1 MNERYCLEIEL
12 SMSRINIVQQRIKEL
27 EGGRFQKMC
36 DTYLFTKYGLENIT
50 TLGSQDGTD
59 KTTRGVPDSYVE
71 YDDGTYTF
79 IMYGT
84 HKDVKEKIKK
94 DIQDCLDVEATG
106 IEIPKIRKIICCHT
120 STNISTKQ
128 NETFKQVANGVEL
141 QLIGLSTLGED
152 IASPK
157 FQSLANDFLSVP
169 FGTEQI
175 FDIERFINAYNADVT
190 ASPLNKDFKFR
201 ESELLKLTSA
211 LEKNNV
217 ALVTGASG
225 VGKSRISLEVC
236 KKFRD
241 LSYEVLCIKNNG
253 QNLYNDF
260 KIATSEPGNYLI
272 FIDDI
277 NLVTN
282 LQPIINWI
290 IDNNNKT
297 TKVKIIGTVRD
308 YAQKEVSSSLTQI
321 GNVEKISI
329 PNFTDE
335 ELREIII
342 DCLNIKNSNF
352 QDRILE
358 IAQGNARLAVLAGQL
373 AINQVE
379 KINNP
384 AELFNSY
391 YSKVMNEGQIPI
403 DSIKVLFIIALL
415 NTADIEQDQLVQLLL
430 SEFEISER
438 KFHDIIDDLNQKELV
453 DLYLNQIVK
462 INDQSFR
469 DYILE
474 YVIVEGKY
482 IGIDKLLKLG
492 FKINKQKI
500 IYSLITITNLF
511 QSKQNISYIT
521 EQVNKQWD
529 TVDDEESISYLEV
542 FYSFNYPKA
551 IHLIS
556 DRINKMSNNS
566 FQITP
571 EYVEQHKNYQ
581 VLKSLEMNILSNF
594 KNTDFFRH
602 AINLSLKF
610 LDKRPDYFMDIYFSF
625 TKKFAYDKYSASS
638 DYKQELTL
646 LDDLY
651 SSTSE
656 GQLNYYYLLLEV
668 IKVLLMT
675 SSSRNES
682 KKNNRTIISYEI
694 NIELTQGAKQLR
706 ENIWK
711 ILASVYS
718 KTDLKNEVLDIIAT
732 SHWIGEKYRVTPIFE
747 FDMSCI
753 EKQFINN
760 WNTPSLEQALAL
772 TALSNHATSF
782 HIKIDHYFE
791 KYSNLPE
798 KKYYDVLKPRIFH
811 NTSKNHQN
819 ILSTQITSL
828 TKDFVL
834 SDYNNLVQLA
844 IQLEQV
850 SINKQSL
857 IGNNLKIA
865 IENVPEPLLEAVLTD
880 YLQEKAPLSSF
891 CYFMIPNIFNKL
903 EFEVFYS
910 LLNQFEFSNQ
920 NRWISMFFD
929 CIPSKEINAEKAK
942 LLIQFVESQ
951 NVENVPCI
959 PCLET
964 IVKYMD
970 FDNNIIT
977 EIAQKVN
984 LLSNKENSLVNNFI
998 GGYFSNPVKLFK
1010 IFEKNISILKQLYL
1024 KIDQQSFDYEY
1035 SLLIEIIKADPTF
1048 WQEYLISLK
1057 EDTRIQSDLFIHIW
1071 ELDNYN
1077 ELIDVAFKNL
1087 ILNTKPCDLYNIYDV
1102 MFAIDNESSSLLPR
1116 IRKWLVN
1123 YIKENIRN
1131 KTQIQ
1136 NIFLYYISN
1145 QKVET
1150 RQYFIQ
1156 IFLEYDSDI
1165 DDFKNIDILPTSY
1178 SFSNSEVPLIDAD
1191 IDFLTHLTSC
1201 DFINNLFDHK
1211 LYIHDM
1217 ITIKCQH
1224 KKQIQLKE
1232 YKEDLY

>member
-1 MNERYCLEIEL
+1 
-12 SMSRINIVQQRIKEL
+12 MSRINIVQQRIKEL

-84 HKDVKEKIKK
+84 HQDVKEKIKK
-94 DIQDCLDVEATG
+94 DIQDCLDVKATG
-106 IEIPKIRKIICCHT
+106 IEISKIRKIICCHT

-128 NETFKQVANGVEL
+128 NEIFKQVANGVEL

-175 FDIERFINAYNADVT
+175 FDIEGFINAYNADVT
-190 ASPLNKDFKFR
+190 ASPMNRAFKFR
-201 ESELLKLTSA
+201 ERELLQLTSA

-217 ALVTGASG
+217 ALVTGVSG

-236 KKFRD
+236 KKFREI
-241 LSYEVLCIKNNG
+241 SYEVLCVKNNG
-253 QNLYNDF
+253 QNLHNDF

-290 IDNNNKT
+290 IENNNKT
-297 TKVKIIGTVRD
+297 TKFKILGTVRD
-308 YAQKEVSSSLTQI
+308 YAQKEVSNSLTRI
-321 GNVEKISI
+321 GNVEKVII

-352 QDRILE
+352 QNRILE

-384 AELFNSY
+384 AELFKNY
-391 YSKVMNEGQIPI
+391 YSGIIDEGQISI

-415 NTADIEQDQLVQLLL
+415 NTVNIEQDKLAQLLL

-438 KFHDIIDDLNQKELV
+438 KFYDIIDYLNQKELV

-474 YVIVEGKY
+474 YVIVEHKY

-492 FKINKQKI
+492 FKINKKKI
-500 IYSLITITNLF
+500 IYALNTITNLF
-511 QSKQNISYIT
+511 RSKQTISYIS
-521 EQVNKQWD
+521 EQVNNQWN
-529 TVDDEESISYLEV
+529 TVNDEENLSYLES
-542 FYSFNYPKA
+542 FYSLNYPKA
-551 IHLIS
+551 IRLI
-556 DRINKMSNNS
+556 DNKIDKMSNNS
-566 FQITP
+566 FQITQ

-581 VLKSLEMNILSNF
+581 IIKSLEMNILSNF
-594 KNTDFFRH
+594 KNTNFFRK
-602 AINLSLKF
+602 AIQLSLKL

-625 TKKFAYDKYSASS
+625 TKNFAYDKFSASS

-646 LDDLY
+646 LNDLY
-651 SSTSE
+651 SSTNE
-656 GQLNYYYLLLEV
+656 EQLNHYYVLLEV

-675 SSSRNES
+675 STSNTEA
-682 KKNNRTIISYEI
+682 KKGGHTIISYNI
-694 NIELTQGAKQLR
+694 NVELTQGAKQLR
-706 ENIWK
+706 EKIWT
-711 ILASVYS
+711 ILANLYS
-718 KTDLKNEVLDIIAT
+718 KTDLQNEVLKIIAT
-732 SHWIGEKYRVTPIFE
+732 SHWIGEKSKVTPIVE

-753 EKQFINN
+753 KKHFINN
-760 WNTPSLEQALAL
+760 WNTPSLDQALAL
-772 TALSNHATSF
+772 TALSNNAKSF
-782 HIKIDHYFE
+782 IEVNHYFE
-791 KYSNLPE
+791 NYSNVSG
-798 KKYYDVLKPRIFH
+798 KKYYDVLKPRNFH
-811 NTSKNHQN
+811 DTWKNNQN
-819 ILSTQITSL
+819 ILSQQIMSL

-834 SDYNNLVQLA
+834 SDYHNLVQLA

-850 SINKQSL
+850 STNEQGL

-865 IENVPEPLLEAVLTD
+865 LENVPEHLLEAVLTD
-880 YLQEKAPLSSF
+880 YLKAKAPFSLICFSIIS
-891 CYFMIPNIFNKL
+891 NLLNKL
-903 EFEVFYS
+903 EFKILYK
-910 LLNQFEFSNQ
+910 LLNQFEFPNK
-920 NRWISMFFD
+920 NRWISIFFD
-929 CIPSKEINAEKAK
+929 SIPAKDINAEKVR
-942 LLIQFVESQ
+942 LLVQFIESQ
-951 NVENVPCI
+951 DNENSPYI
-959 PCLET
+959 PRLET
-964 IVKYMD
+964 IIKYMD

-977 EIAQKVN
+977 EVAQKVN
-984 LLSNKENSLVNNFI
+984 LLSNKENSLANNFI
-998 GGYFSNPVKLFK
+998 CGYFSDPVNLAK
-1010 IFEKNISILKQLYL
+1010 IFEKNISILEQLYP

-1035 SLLIEIIKADPTF
+1035 SLLIEIIKVDPTF
-1048 WQEYLISLK
+1048 WEKYLIFLK
-1057 EDTRIQSDLFIHIW
+1057 EDTRIQSDLFIQIW

-1077 ELIDVAFKNL
+1077 ELIDIAFKNL
-1087 ILNTKPCDLYNIYDV
+1087 ILNTKSYDLYNIYDV
-1102 MFAIDNESSSLLPR
+1102 VFAIDNANSSLLPR
-1116 IRKWLVN
+1116 IRKWLVD
-1123 YIKENIRN
+1123 YIKKNIKN

-1136 NIFLYYISN
+1136 NIFRYYISN
-1145 QKVET
+1145 QNVET

-1156 IFLEYDSDI
+1156 IFLKSDSDI
-1165 DDFKNIDILPTSY
+1165 DDFKKIDILPTSY

-1201 DFINNLFDHK
+1201 DFIKNFFDHE

-1217 ITIKCQH
+1217 IAKKCQY
-1224 KKQIQLKE
+1224 KRQIQLKE
-1232 YKEDLY
+1232 YQEDLY

>member
-1 MNERYCLEIEL
+1 
-12 SMSRINIVQQRIKEL
+12 MSRINIVQQRIKEL

-84 HKDVKEKIKK
+84 HQDVKEKIKK

-106 IEIPKIRKIICCHT
+106 IEISKIRKIICCHT

-128 NETFKQVANGVEL
+128 NEMFKQTANGVEL
-141 QLIGLSTLGED
+141 KLIGLSILGED

-175 FDIERFINAYNADVT
+175 FDIEGFIKAYNADVT
-190 ASPLNKDFKFR
+190 TSPLNIDFKFR
-201 ESELLKLTSA
+201 ESELLKITSA
-211 LEKNNV
+211 LEHNNM
-217 ALVTGASG
+217 ALVTGVSG

-236 KKFRD
+236 KKFRE

-253 QNLYNDF
+253 QDLHNDF

-290 IDNNNKT
+290 IENNSKT
-297 TKVKIIGTVRD
+297 TKFKVLGTVRD
-308 YAQKEVSSSLTQI
+308 YAQKEVSNSLTRI
-321 GNVEKISI
+321 GNVAKIVI
-329 PNFTDE
+329 PNFTDK

-358 IAQGNARLAVLAGQL
+358 IAQGNVRLAVLAGQL
-373 AINQVE
+373 AISQVE

-384 AELFNSY
+384 AELFKNY
-391 YSKVMNEGQIPI
+391 YSEVMNEGQIPL

-415 NTADIEQDQLVQLLL
+415 NTVNIKQDKLAQLLL
-430 SEFEISER
+430 SEFGISE
-438 KFHDIIDDLNQKELV
+438 KEFHDITYALNQKELINIF
-453 DLYLNQIVK
+453 LNQIVK
-462 INDQSFR
+462 INDQSFQ

-474 YVIVEGKY
+474 YLLIEYKY
-482 IGIDKLLKLG
+482 IGIDRLLTLG
-492 FKINKQKI
+492 FKIEKSKI
-500 IYSLITITNLF
+500 IYALNTITNLF
-511 QSKQNISYIT
+511 RSEQNINYIT
-521 EQVNKQWD
+521 DQVNTKWD
-529 TVDDEESISYLEV
+529 TVNDEESICYLEA
-542 FYSFNYPKA
+542 FYSLNYPKA
-551 IHLIS
+551 IRLI
-556 DRINKMSNNS
+556 DDKIDKMSSNS
-566 FQITP
+566 FQITQ

-581 VLKSLEMNILSNF
+581 IIKSLEMNILSNF

-610 LDKRPDYFMDIYFSF
+610 LEKRPDYFMDIYFSF
-625 TKKFAYDKYSASS
+625 TKNFAYDKYSASS

-651 SSTSE
+651 ASTRE
-656 GQLNYYYLLLEV
+656 GQLNRFYLLLEV
-668 IKVLLMT
+668 IKALLMT

-682 KKNNRTIISYEI
+682 KKNDRTIISYNI
-694 NIELTQGAKQLR
+694 NIELTQGSKQLR

-718 KTDLKNEVLDIIAT
+718 KTDLQSEVLEIIAT
-732 SHWIGEKYRVTPIFE
+732 SHWIGEKSRVTPIFE

-753 EKQFINN
+753 EKQFIND

-782 HIKIDHYFE
+782 HIDIDHYFE

-798 KKYYDVLKPRIFH
+798 KKYYDVLKPRNFQD
-811 NTSKNHQN
+811 TWKNHQN

-834 SDYNNLVQLA
+834 SDYNNLIQLA

-850 SINKQSL
+850 SIKQQGL

-880 YLQEKAPLSSF
+880 YLKEKAPFSSF

-903 EFEVFYS
+903 EFEVFYR

-929 CIPSKEINAEKAK
+929 CIPAKEINAEKTK

-959 PCLET
+959 PRLET
-964 IVKYMD
+964 IVKYMN

-977 EIAQKVN
+977 EISQKVN
-984 LLSNKENSLVNNFI
+984 LLSTKENSLANNFI
-998 GGYFSNPVKLFK
+998 CGYFSDPVNLSK
-1010 IFEKNISILKQLYL
+1010 IFEKNISILEKLYL

-1035 SLLIEIIKADPTF
+1035 SLLIEIIKDDPTF
-1048 WQEYLISLK
+1048 WQEYIISMK

-1077 ELIDVAFKNL
+1077 ELIDIAFKNL
-1087 ILNTKPCDLYNIYDV
+1087 ILNTKSYDLYNIYDV
-1102 MFAIDNESSSLLPR
+1102 MFAMDNANSSLLPR
-1116 IRKWLVN
+1116 IRKWLVD
-1123 YIKENIRN
+1123 YIKKNIKN

-1136 NIFLYYISN
+1136 NIFRYYISN
-1145 QKVET
+1145 QNVET

-1156 IFLEYDSDI
+1156 IFLESDSDI
-1165 DDFKNIDILPTSY
+1165 HDFKKIDILPTSY

-1201 DFINNLFDHK
+1201 DFINILFDHE

-1217 ITIKCQH
+1217 IAKKCQY

>member
-1 MNERYCLEIEL
+1 
-12 SMSRINIVQQRIKEL
+12 MSRINIVQQRIKEL

-84 HKDVKEKIKK
+84 HQDVKEKIKK
-94 DIQDCLDVEATG
+94 DIQDCLDVKATG
-106 IEIPKIRKIICCHT
+106 IEISKIRKIICCHT

-128 NETFKQVANGVEL
+128 NEIFKQVANGVEL

-175 FDIERFINAYNADVT
+175 FDIEGFINAYNADVT
-190 ASPLNKDFKFR
+190 ASPMNRAFKFR
-201 ESELLKLTSA
+201 ERELLQLTSA

-217 ALVTGASG
+217 ALVTGVSG
-225 VGKSRISLEVC
+225 VGKSQISLEVC
-236 KKFRD
+236 KKFRE
-241 LSYEVLCIKNNG
+241 LSYEVLCVKNNG
-253 QNLYNDF
+253 QNLHNDF

-290 IDNNNKT
+290 IENNNKT
-297 TKVKIIGTVRD
+297 TKFKILGTVRD
-308 YAQKEVSSSLTQI
+308 YAQKEVSNSLTRI
-321 GNVEKISI
+321 GNVEKVII

-384 AELFNSY
+384 AELFKNY
-391 YSKVMNEGQIPI
+391 YSVIIDEGQIPI

-415 NTADIEQDQLVQLLL
+415 NTVNIEQDKLAQLLL

-438 KFHDIIDDLNQKELV
+438 KFHDIIDYLNQKELV

-462 INDQSFR
+462 INDQSFQ

-474 YVIVEGKY
+474 YLLIEHKY
-482 IGIDKLLKLG
+482 IGIDRLLTLG
-492 FKINKQKI
+492 FKVEKSKI
-500 IYSLITITNLF
+500 IYALNTITNLF
-511 QSKQNISYIT
+511 RSEQNINYIT
-521 EQVNKQWD
+521 DQVNNKWN
-529 TVDDEESISYLEV
+529 TVNDEESISYLEA
-542 FYSFNYPKA
+542 FYSLNYPKA
-551 IHLIS
+551 IRLI
-556 DRINKMSNNS
+556 DDKIDKMSSNS
-566 FQITP
+566 FQITQ

-581 VLKSLEMNILSNF
+581 IINSLEMNILSNF

-625 TKKFAYDKYSASS
+625 TKKFAYDKYSVSS

-651 SSTSE
+651 ASTRE
-656 GQLNYYYLLLEV
+656 EQLNRFYLLLEV
-668 IKVLLMT
+668 IKALLMT

-682 KKNNRTIISYEI
+682 KKNDRTIISYNI

-718 KTDLKNEVLDIIAT
+718 KTDLQSEVLEIIAT
-732 SHWIGEKYRVTPIFE
+732 SHWIGEKSIVTPIFE

-760 WNTPSLEQALAL
+760 WNSPSLEQALAL

-782 HIKIDHYFE
+782 HIDIDHYFE

-798 KKYYDVLKPRIFH
+798 KKYYDVLKPRSFQD
-811 NTSKNHQN
+811 TWKNHQN
-819 ILSTQITSL
+819 ILSPQITSL

-850 SINKQSL
+850 SIKQQGL

-880 YLQEKAPLSSF
+880 YLKEKAPFSSF
-891 CYFMIPNIFNKL
+891 CCFMIPNIFNKL
-903 EFEVFYS
+903 EFKIFYN

-920 NRWISMFFD
+920 NRWISMIFD
-929 CIPSKEINAEKAK
+929 CIPTKEIDAEKAK
-942 LLIQFVESQ
+942 LLVQFVESQ
-951 NVENVPCI
+951 SVENVPHI
-959 PCLET
+959 PRLET
-964 IVKYMD
+964 IIKYKD
-970 FDNNIIT
+970 FANNIIT
-977 EIAQKVN
+977 EVAQKVN
-984 LLSNKENSLVNNFI
+984 LLSNKENSLANNFI
-998 GGYFSNPVKLFK
+998 CGYFSDPVNLAK
-1010 IFEKNISILKQLYL
+1010 IFEKNISILEQLYS

-1035 SLLIEIIKADPTF
+1035 SLLIEIIKVDPTF
-1048 WQEYLISLK
+1048 WEEYLIFLK
-1057 EDTRIQSDLFIHIW
+1057 EDTRIQSDLFIQIW

-1077 ELIDVAFKNL
+1077 ELIDIAFKNL
-1087 ILNTKPCDLYNIYDV
+1087 ILNTKSYDLYNIYDV
-1102 MFAIDNESSSLLPR
+1102 VFAIDNANSSLLPR
-1116 IRKWLVN
+1116 IRKWLVD
-1123 YIKENIRN
+1123 YIKKNIKN
-1131 KTQIQ
+1131 KVQIQ
-1136 NIFLYYISN
+1136 NIFRYYISN
-1145 QKVET
+1145 QNVET

-1156 IFLEYDSDI
+1156 IFLKSDSDI
-1165 DDFKNIDILPTSY
+1165 DDFKKIDILPTSY

-1201 DFINNLFDHK
+1201 DFIKNFFDHE

-1217 ITIKCQH
+1217 IAKKCQY
-1224 KKQIQLKE
+1224 KRQIQLKE
-1232 YKEDLY
+1232 YQEDLY